1 MTARGTSASPRNDM
15 NMNRTS
21 QKLTTGSSTISEKKF
36 PQDSITNIKR
46 LNRQEIQ
53 NSRLKPRKFNPNIV
67 ALAARNKKLQNGFH
81 IYYLSCTQNKCNKGD
96 SLNFLGNACKII
108 KDIHR
113 YSVSQTKTLQK
124 RGIKTRAK
132 L

>member
-1 MTARGTSASPRNDM
+1 M

-21 QKLTTGSSTISEKKF
+21 QKLTTASSTISEKKF

-67 ALAARNKKLQNGFH
+67 ALAARNKKL
-81 IYYLSCTQNKCNKGD
+81 
-96 SLNFLGNACKII
+96 
-108 KDIHR
+108 
-113 YSVSQTKTLQK
+113 
-124 RGIKTRAK
+124 
-132 L
+132 